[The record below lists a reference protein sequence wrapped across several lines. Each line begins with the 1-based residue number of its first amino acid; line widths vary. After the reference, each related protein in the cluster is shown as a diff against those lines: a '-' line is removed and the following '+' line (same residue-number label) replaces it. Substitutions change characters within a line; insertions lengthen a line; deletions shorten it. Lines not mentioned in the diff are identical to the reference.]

1 MAAMPLLRKA
11 LPERKLY
18 PTCVALIFPV
28 CAVSA
33 GVYLCSGKVTV
44 LQALPYLAGGLVGG
58 TLSGRVY
65 GKVPT
70 GVLRYLFALFM
81 LYAGV
86 RYLW

>member
-1 MAAMPLLRKA
+1 MAAMPLLRRV
-11 LPERKLY
+11 LPERSLY
-18 PTCVALIFPV
+18 PTCVGLIFPV

-33 GVYLCSGKVTV
+33 GVYLCRGAVMVS
-44 LQALPYLAGGLVGG
+44 QALPYLAGGLVGG
-58 TLSGRVY
+58 TLSARFY

-70 GVLRYLFALFM
+70 KALRSLFALFM

>member
-11 LPERKLY
+11 LPERSLY
-18 PTCVALIFPV
+18 PTCVGLIFPV

-33 GVYLCSGKVTV
+33 GVYLYSGSVTV
-44 LQALPYLAGGLVGG
+44 SQALPYLAGGLVGG
-58 TLSGRVY
+58 TLSGRFY

-70 GVLRYLFALFM
+70 GVLRRLFALFM